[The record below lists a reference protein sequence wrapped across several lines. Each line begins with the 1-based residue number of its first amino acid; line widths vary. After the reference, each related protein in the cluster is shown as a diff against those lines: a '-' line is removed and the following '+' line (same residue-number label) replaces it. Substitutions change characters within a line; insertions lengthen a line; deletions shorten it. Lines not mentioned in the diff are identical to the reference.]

1 MKKWITM
8 IRKFSHRRRKGAST
22 IEFVIILPLFF
33 VLCMV
38 VWQFV
43 ITGMAVMDT
52 QAALRDAVK
61 VAATTGNVEKAEK
74 LGKESFGDSTQYVL
88 DDFEV
93 EIKDGEAFAKAKTQ
107 VPILF
112 MTTEPY
118 TYENSSKAPVLE
130 FAQGHTGP
138 MSGGKFARPVNLA
151 YGCDIH
157 CYDGHT
163 GQDFPGDIGTDVY
176 AAEDGYVEKVVHL
189 GDDSYGTYIVID
201 HGGGIKTLYAHM
213 YPWQPTVFTGER
225 VKRGQKIGGVGNN
238 GNSSGPHL
246 HFEVKVNGSPV
257 DPRPYIE

>member
-118 TYENSSKAPVLE
+118 TYENSSKAPVLYV
-130 FAQGHTGP
+130 AQGHTCP
-138 MSGGKFARPVNLA
+138 MIGGNFARPVNLS
-151 YGCDIH
+151 YC
-157 CYDGHT
+157 CY
-163 GQDFPGDIGTDVY
+163 
-176 AAEDGYVEKVVHL
+176 
-189 GDDSYGTYIVID
+189 
-201 HGGGIKTLYAHM
+201 
-213 YPWQPTVFTGER
+213 
-225 VKRGQKIGGVGNN
+225 
-238 GNSSGPHL
+238 
-246 HFEVKVNGSPV
+246 
-257 DPRPYIE
+257 